1 MQWSGWINFGITV
14 GLFLAFVV
22 AVAYYYSPNRKTKV
36 EEPKYKM
43 LDDDDQETTPKGSAQ
58 DDRKK

>member
-14 GLFLAFVV
+14 ALFLAFVV
-22 AVAYYYSPNRKTKV
+22 AVAYYYSPKRKTKV

-43 LDDDDQETTPKGSAQ
+43 LDDDDQVTTAKGSVR
-58 DDRKK
+58 DDQKK